1 MYRQILKEGRYYPA
15 NVPTLTYL
23 LCGTAVKMWIY
34 NTRLSLPP
42 AGWTCSPQTCPLFRQ
57 AQEFQMVLF
66 LPYQSKS
73 HHYIIILP
81 ESPFSQ
87 KSVKRCFQVL

>member
-1 MYRQILKEGRYYPA
+1 MYRQILKEGGYYPA
-15 NVPTLTYL
+15 NVPTLTYYVARL
-23 LCGTAVKMWIY
+23 LKVWIY
-34 NTRLSLPP
+34 NTRLPLPP

-87 KSVKRCFQVL
+87 KSIKRYFQVL